1 MIILIHNKTI
11 VGWISKLVGS
21 AAAVRVKIAFGAF
34 VNHSLMLESVLSSFL
49 VFPCRFGLSIRLVA
63 EFISNLVT
71 IKY

>member
-21 AAAVRVKIAFGAF
+21 AVRVKIAFGAF